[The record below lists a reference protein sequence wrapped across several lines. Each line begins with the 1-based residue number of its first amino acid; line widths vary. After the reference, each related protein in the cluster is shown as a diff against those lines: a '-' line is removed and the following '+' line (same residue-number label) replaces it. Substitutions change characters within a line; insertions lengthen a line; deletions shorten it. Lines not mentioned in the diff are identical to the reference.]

1 MEKERILIVDDD
13 PYILSM
19 VKLILE
25 NENYDIIEAK
35 DGKEALEKIHDK
47 NPHLIILDYM
57 MPVMDGV
64 EVCMRLKKDTLYRHV
79 PIIML
84 TAKGELTD
92 KVRGLDAG
100 VDDYVTKPFEPQ
112 ELLARVKMILQ
123 RTSRSLDANPLTKL
137 PGNVSITNEI
147 QQRINRKE
155 LFAVCHIDLRQFK
168 AFNDKYGFEHGDR
181 VIRETSRLIIKA
193 VQELGNNDD
202 FIGHI
207 GGDDFIVITTPNL
220 VDKICNNII
229 KDFDVTIPNFYN
241 EQDRR
246 KGYIVSQDR
255 KGNIYEFPIMILC
268 IGVVG
273 NETRD
278 ITNPIQVSEIGADLQ
293 NFSKSFKKSNYV
305 KDRRINNQL

>member
-1 MEKERILIVDDD
+1 MDKERILIVDDD

-19 VKLILE
+19 VRLILE
-25 NENYDIIEAK
+25 NENYEISEAK
-35 DGKEALEKIHDK
+35 DGKEAIDMVHERT
-47 NPHLIILDYM
+47 PHLIILDYM
-57 MPVMDGV
+57 MPVMDGL
-64 EVCMRLKKDTLYRHV
+64 EVCIKLKKDTLFRHI

-100 VDDYVTKPFEPQ
+100 VDDYIVKPFEPQ

-123 RTSRSLDANPLTKL
+123 RTTRSLDANPLTKL

-147 QQRINRKE
+147 QQRIDNKE

-181 VIRETSRLIIKA
+181 VIRETGRIIIK
-193 VQELGNNDD
+193 VIQGIGNPDD

-220 VDKICNNII
+220 VDKLCSKII
-229 KDFDVTIPNFYN
+229 KDFDTIIPNFYN
-241 EQDRR
+241 EQDKR

-255 KGNIYEFPIMILC
+255 KGNIYEFSIMIMC

-273 NETRD
+273 NESRD
-278 ITNPIQVSEIGADLQ
+278 ITHPIQVSEIGADLQ
-293 NFSKSFKKSNYV
+293 SFSKSFKKSNYV
-305 KDRRINNQL
+305 KDRRIDGIA